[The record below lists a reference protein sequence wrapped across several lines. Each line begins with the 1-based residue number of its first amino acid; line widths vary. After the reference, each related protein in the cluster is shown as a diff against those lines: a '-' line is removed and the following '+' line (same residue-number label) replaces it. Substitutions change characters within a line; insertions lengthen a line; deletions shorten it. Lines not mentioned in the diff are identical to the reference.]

1 MAGADAEHGLRMT
14 GRFARAVLEFPMSR
28 VLASVLAVSAIV
40 AASAA
45 FAQSSTIRIEPRP
58 VYGAT
63 VTIEEGVRVYRPL
76 PPDKY
81 VIVNPNGT
89 PVNLGVAEVNMTE
102 TRRSYSKSVNKNY
115 NYGGP
120 WNGWWGGYRPC
131 IPAVG
136 DSC

>member
-1 MAGADAEHGLRMT
+1 M
-14 GRFARAVLEFPMSR
+14 PSR
-28 VLASVLAVSAIV
+28 VLPLSLV
-40 AASAA
+40 ALVAGGTSAA

-63 VTIEEGVRVYRPL
+63 VTIEEGVRVFRPL
-76 PPDKY
+76 PPEKY

-89 PVNLGVAEVNMTE
+89 PVNIGISEQRVINT
-102 TRRSYSKSVNKNY
+102 TRSTSHNFSRNT
-115 NYGGP
+115 
-120 WNGWWGGYRPC
+120 WRGWGYRRC